1 MMKLRKGKATAFDE
15 EEKQRDAEAQM
26 ARSAA
31 RRFGFGSAFEARNH
45 SPDCTLTGSMF
56 FFDRHFR
63 AAAGTALAG
72 LFFAGIVSV
81 RLSAQAPTAAA
92 NGNALTG
99 IPLPEPSSIA
109 LPLAEDRGAA
119 ALEQSLRRLSTT
131 ASLMM
136 IVAHPDDEDGA
147 LLTYL
152 SRGLGVRCTLLT
164 LTRGEGGQNAMSAET
179 YDALGLIRTNELLK
193 AGEYYGAK
201 QLWGTEVDFGF
212 SKTQEEAFARWG
224 HDRVLYDAVLAVRRE
239 RPQVIVST
247 FVGGITDGHGHHQV
261 SGEIAQ
267 EAFKAAG
274 DPNVFPEQL
283 KDGLQ
288 PWQPLAVYGMVPFA
302 PVTNQ
307 GMFDYATGKWA
318 PAQFKNYVTGEI
330 TKGVPATDVTL
341 PVGTRDPVL
350 GRSYAQIARE
360 GWGQQK
366 SQNGGANPSLS
377 GPASTYYHLWAVAP
391 QAAAK
396 AGAITSNTDLFHNS
410 RVNIDTSF
418 DGLIRLLGPNPPQS
432 IREAIHQ
439 ISLSL
444 KQFETERKGES
455 GTAAAHKL
463 APIYRQVSS
472 LLQNQAKTSLSV
484 ELEAK
489 IEQFQIAL
497 KNLLGLDLVAF
508 TTHATKIEDGGF
520 RGNGPDETPRSVSP
534 GEQINVRIHTAHSA
548 PEAHFE
554 KAWLDSQ
561 TGDQWQD
568 GEPIATGGTVSSSDA
583 IFKLKV
589 PDGAQPTQPYFT
601 RPNIEQPYYD
611 LTQPEYRERSFAP
624 WPLAAWA
631 EFTFEGMPIRVG
643 QVVQTMQRVLGPGGI
658 YEPLVVTPAV
668 GVRIDPEARILPLDG
683 SALPVRVT
691 VHSQSAAEGAVELK
705 LPEGWTAQPAS
716 APFHLASAGDT
727 EPIQFSVT
735 PTAESSTNALQPP
748 IAIRAVAHA
757 AGHAYET
764 GWQSVGYPG
773 LRPYNLY
780 KPGQLL
786 TRMVEVKLA
795 PGLRIGYIMGT
806 GDEVPDAIEAL
817 GVMPHL
823 LTKSEIVSAD
833 FSTWNV
839 LVVGIRAYSSVREL
853 AAAQPRL
860 NQFVQRGGTL
870 IVLYQ
875 SASFPAPLPL
885 SLGRAER
892 VVDEQAPVKLLDA
905 RNPLLTSPNSIT
917 TADFD
922 GWVEER
928 GHSFLE
934 SWDPAY
940 TALTET
946 ADPGQDPQRG
956 GLVVAHP
963 GKGTFIYVAY
973 ALHRQL
979 PELVPGAYRILANLL
994 SVGK

>member
-1 MMKLRKGKATAFDE
+1 
-15 EEKQRDAEAQM
+15 
-26 ARSAA
+26 
-31 RRFGFGSAFEARNH
+31 
-45 SPDCTLTGSMF
+45 MF
-56 FFDRHFR
+56 FFDKHLR

-72 LFFAGIVSV
+72 LLFAGILSF
-81 RLSAQAPTAAA
+81 RLAAQQPAAAA
-92 NGNALTG
+92 NGNELAG
-99 IPLPEPSSIA
+99 IPLPEAAVIA

-193 AGEYYGAK
+193 AGEYYGVK
-201 QLWGTEVDFGF
+201 QLWGTEIDFGF

-267 EAFKAAG
+267 EVFKAAG

-302 PVTNQ
+302 PVTEQ

-318 PAQFKNYVTGEI
+318 PARFKNYVTGDV
-330 TKGVPATDVTL
+330 TTGVPTTDVTL
-341 PVGTRDPVL
+341 PVGTRDTVL

-377 GPASTYYHLWAVAP
+377 GPAETRYHLWAVAP
-391 QAAAK
+391 QATAK
-396 AGAITSNTDLFHNS
+396 AGGITTNTDLFHNS

-418 DGLIRLLGPNPPQS
+418 LGLDRLLSPNPTQN
-432 IREAIHQ
+432 IREFIHQ
-439 ISLSL
+439 IDLSL
-444 KQFETERKGES
+444 KQFETERRGES
-455 GTAAAHKL
+455 GIAAAHKL
-463 APIYRQVSS
+463 TPIYRQFFG
-472 LLQNQAKTSLSV
+472 LLKELAASNLDIQAKTSLSL

-489 IEQFQIAL
+489 IEQCESVL
-497 KNLLGLDLVAF
+497 KNLLGLDLAAF
-508 TTHATKIEDGGF
+508 TTHATKVEDGGF
-520 RGNGPDETPRSVSP
+520 RGNGPDETARSVTPS
-534 GEQINVRIHTAHSA
+534 EEFNVRIHTAHAA
-548 PEAHFE
+548 PEVRLE
-554 KAWLDSQ
+554 KTWLESQ
-561 TGDQWQD
+561 TGGPWQH
-568 GEPIATGGTVSSSDA
+568 GEPIATGGTDSAADA

-589 PDGAQPTQPYFT
+589 PDDALPTQPYFS

-631 EFTFEGMPIRVG
+631 EFSFDGLPIRVG
-643 QVVQTMQRVLGPGGI
+643 QVVQTMQRVVGPGGI
-658 YEPLVVTPAV
+658 YEPLVVTPAI
-668 GVRIDPEARILPLDG
+668 GVRMDPEARILPLDG

-691 VHSQSAAEGAVELK
+691 VHAQAAAEGAVELK
-705 LPEGWTAQPAS
+705 LPKGWTAQPAS
-716 APFHLASAGDT
+716 APFHLAAAGDT
-727 EPIQFSVT
+727 EPILFSVT
-735 PTAESSTNALQPP
+735 PAASLYDAGVLPASYTIQ
-748 IAIRAVAHA
+748 AVANA
-757 AGHAYET
+757 ANHTYQT

-780 KPGQLL
+780 KPAQLL
-786 TRMVEVKLA
+786 TRKVDVKLA
-795 PGLRIGYIMGT
+795 PGLRVGYIMGT

-823 LTKSEIVSAD
+823 LTKQEIVSAD

-853 AAAQPRL
+853 AANQSRL

-875 SASFPAPLPL
+875 SANFPAPVPL

-892 VVDEQAPVKLLDA
+892 VVDEQAPVRLLDA
-905 RNPLLTSPNSIT
+905 ANPLLTSPNTIT

-940 TALTET
+940 MALTET

-956 GLVVAHP
+956 GLIVAHP
-963 GKGTFIYVAY
+963 GKGTFIYVAF

-994 SVGK
+994 SAGK